1 MYVMLDVV
9 PIVAERSS
17 ACAQSSEGPHGAF
30 IIVQAVG
37 LTPERLPSYSKR
49 EHSILPAAA
58 AHAASLLGTR
68 TMDALRVCPLTFISC
83 VEAAP

>member
-30 IIVQAVG
+30 VIVQAVG
-37 LTPERLPSYSKR
+37 LTPERLVTAKGNTQYCPPLRHTRRPCLAR
-49 EHSILPAAA
+49 ERW
-58 AHAASLLGTR
+58 TR
-68 TMDALRVCPLTFISC
+68 LEFVP
-83 VEAAP
+83 